1 MSQAYEIQDLTARKK
16 ALDVTINAIV
26 SAGAGSGKTSIL
38 TQRHLACMLTVERP
52 EQVLSM
58 TFTRDAAAEMRH
70 RIISALQIATT
81 NVRPKSEYERI
92 SYDLAIKVLKRDKE
106 KNWNIIQNPH
116 RLAILTIDSLC
127 SQVVKQ
133 VPVLSGLGGEVNIID
148 DPFSIYIRAAT
159 NVISSINDKESG
171 LEDDVRALLLHLN
184 GNQQRCVDLIASMLA
199 KRDQWM
205 RHISASDS
213 VLDKEKMA
221 RALTSII
228 ETQTH
233 KIEASLGNLKFAIT
247 DLLNFADNNV
257 TKDSPISGGS
267 TEEGFWARAAHLF
280 LTNDD
285 KLRKSVNKN
294 IGFPAGADAKERKD
308 AWKDVADEITIESIS
323 LLAKFKK
330 IPTDV
335 NDGQWELLDNL
346 FRLLWQAAIELKTL
360 FIHTGQVDFTE
371 VSQRALM
378 VLKHD
383 GDVERDIQFKVFN
396 WYRHILVDEVQDTNR
411 TQYEIIEALVS
422 EWDPSMGNSLFLV
435 GDPKQSI
442 YRFREADVGLFMQSK
457 VYGVAHIKF
466 ESLDL
471 SSNFRS
477 TDDIVNWNNDVYQ
490 SVFPADA
497 DIAMG
502 AVPYSP
508 STPVKVGGDS
518 SAVTVIPLLT
528 KSDSDE
534 AQAVLKAIKEQLAS
548 NPNGDIAVLVR
559 ARSHLTEIART
570 LFENRI
576 AYHAVEIEKLSTR
589 QVILDALSITK
600 ATIHAFDNT
609 AWISLFRMPC
619 IGLNLHDITLLCEN
633 LGNDAI
639 LERLQN
645 EAKINKLSKEGRDA
659 VHRLNAVM
667 DWARDRIGTVTIRQL
682 VEGVWLQLGAP
693 AGYSDRDIRDV
704 NTFFTLLDEY
714 GFNISIDVS
723 LLLRRLDKLYAQ
735 PKFNASTQVTLMTM
749 HKSKGLE
756 FDTVIMP
763 GLGTSSRSSDSSLV
777 MWHEFT
783 ATESQHAEMLVA
795 PIKSITADPN
805 YTFLMD
811 MESDKDMYERMRL
824 MYVGTTRP
832 RKKLYL
838 IGHIEQTEVDGVES
852 VIDLKSPPKTSML
865 SVIWNS
871 VSYIFLGAVKAE
883 AKRQAENPENKD
895 AVDTSSVAGYG
906 THYFRKVKRAHIPKM
921 KSDTHLVN

>member
-1 MSQAYEIQDLTARKK
+1 MSQSYEIQDLNARKR
-16 ALDVTINAIV
+16 ALNVTINAIV

-38 TQRHLACMLTVERP
+38 TQRHLACLLTVERP

-70 RIISALQIATT
+70 RIISALQRATT
-81 NVRPKSEYERI
+81 NNRPESEYEQI
-92 SYDLAIKVLKRDKE
+92 SYDLALKVLKRDAE

-133 VPVLSGLGGEVNIID
+133 VPVLSGLGGEVKIID
-148 DPFSIYIRAAT
+148 DPFSLYIRAAT

-213 VLDKEKMA
+213 VLDKEKMSQ
-221 RALTSII
+221 ALNSII
-228 ETQTH
+228 ETQTL
-233 KIEASLGNLKFAIT
+233 KIEASLGTLKFAIS

-257 TKDSPISGGS
+257 TSDSPVAGGAAK
-267 TEEGFWARAAHLF
+267 EGFWSRAAHLF
-280 LTNDD
+280 LTNED

-294 IGFPAGADAKERKD
+294 IGFPAGAEAKEKKE
-308 AWKDVADEITIESIS
+308 AWKDVADEISSDSIA

-330 IPTDV
+330 IPTNAD
-335 NDGQWELLDNL
+335 DGQWELLDNL
-346 FRLLWQAAIELKTL
+346 FRLLWQAAIELKML

-371 VSQRALM
+371 VSQRALL

-383 GDVERDIQFKVFN
+383 GEVERDVQFKVFN

-411 TQYEIIEALVS
+411 TQYEIIEALVA

-457 VYGVAHIKF
+457 VYGVGNIEF

-477 TDDIVNWNNDVYQ
+477 TDDIVNWNNEVYQ
-490 SVFPADA
+490 GVFPIDA

-508 STPVKVGGDS
+508 STPVKVGGDNE
-518 SAVTVIPLLT
+518 AVKVVPLLT
-528 KSDSDE
+528 KSDTDE
-534 AQAVLKAIKEQLAS
+534 AQAVLSAVKEQLSA
-548 NPNGDIAVLVR
+548 NPDGDIAVLVR

-570 LFENRI
+570 LFENKI

-600 ATIHAFDNT
+600 AIIHAFDNT

-619 IGLNLHDITLLCEN
+619 IGLSLHDITALCEN

-639 LERLQN
+639 LERLQD
-645 EAKINKLSKEGRDA
+645 ETKLNNLTKEGRDA
-659 VHRLNAVM
+659 VNRLNTVM
-667 DWARDRIGTVTIRQL
+667 DWGRDKIGTVTIRQL
-682 VEGVWLQLGAP
+682 VEGIWLQLGAP

-704 NTFFTLLDEY
+704 HTFFTLLDEY

-735 PKFNASTQVTLMTM
+735 PKFNAATKVTLMTM

-763 GLGTSSRSSDSSLV
+763 GLGTSGRNSDSSLV

-783 ATESQHAEMLVA
+783 SPESQNAEMLVA
-795 PIKSITADPN
+795 PIKSVTEDPN

-832 RKKLYL
+832 KKKLYL
-838 IGHIEQTEVDGVES
+838 IGHIEQAEVEGVES
-852 VIDLKSPPKTSML
+852 VMELKTPPKTSML
-865 SVIWNS
+865 AVIWDS
-871 VSYIFLGAVKAE
+871 VSHVFLKAAQTE
-883 AKRQAENPENKD
+883 AKRQADNPDKKEKED
-895 AVDTSSVAGYG
+895 APSVAGYG
-906 THYFRKVKRAHIPKM
+906 THYFRKVKRAHVPKM
-921 KSDTHLVN
+921 KPDTHLVN